1 MDRVGLS
8 MPDNNEHQKLR
19 LHDIEVGI
27 VRKGSGPPLVMLHG
41 GGGPVSAM
49 PFSDQLAKQFEII
62 APTHPGFD
70 GTPIPDRF
78 EDIEDLTFLYL
89 DLMDALDL
97 NDALLMGFSMGGW
110 VAAAMSVMTTER
122 ISKLILVDAVG
133 IKPGGREDRD
143 IADIFALRPEK
154 LVELMWHDSA
164 NAPNPS
170 DMSDE
175 QVQLLIANRTA
186 LAMYTWDPYM
196 HDPRLKHRLHRIDV
210 PTLLIWGASDGLVT
224 TDYAKAYR
232 DLIPGAELEIIDNA
246 GHIPQAEQP
255 IVFVENVIKFASE
268 EVTGT

>member
-1 MDRVGLS
+1 
-8 MPDNNEHQKLR
+8 MPDTNEHQKLR

-41 GGGPVSAM
+41 GGGTVSEM
-49 PFSDQLAKQFEII
+49 PFSDRLAERFEII
-62 APTHPGFD
+62 APTHPGFG

-78 EDIEDLTFLYL
+78 EGMDDLTFLYL

-97 NDALLMGFSMGGW
+97 NDAVLMGFSMGGW
-110 VAAAMSVMTTER
+110 AAASMAVMTTER

-143 IADIFALRPEK
+143 IADVFALRPEK
-154 LVELMWHDSA
+154 LVELMWHDPA

-224 TDYAKAYR
+224 TDYAKAYQ

-255 IVFVENVIKFASE
+255 NAFVENVIKFGSG